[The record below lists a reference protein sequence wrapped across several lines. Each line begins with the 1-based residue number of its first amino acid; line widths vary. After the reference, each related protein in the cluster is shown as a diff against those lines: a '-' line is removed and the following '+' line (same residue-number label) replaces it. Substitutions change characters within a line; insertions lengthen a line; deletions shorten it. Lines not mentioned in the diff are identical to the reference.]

1 MVEDLHVLSA
11 EVQGGIMQSN
21 EHSDVHGDSAG
32 IMGLLSS
39 FPTRGRARFEAMG
52 QPKAQTKRKG

>member
-1 MVEDLHVLSA
+1 
-11 EVQGGIMQSN
+11 MQSN